1 MVPRYLDRTPSGRR
15 CDEGSAAVE
24 AAILFPAVLVLVMAV
39 IQAGVYYHAR
49 DAARWAA
56 NGGAVAGAVHGG
68 AAAEAEAR
76 DRIERAGGSSLLE
89 DAAVSASDTGTD
101 VTVTVRGTAKT
112 FVPGLP
118 PLTVTQTV
126 TTPVERFTAP

>member
-1 MVPRYLDRTPSGRR
+1 
-15 CDEGSAAVE
+15 
-24 AAILFPAVLVLVMAV
+24 LFPAVLALVMTV

-68 AAAEAEAR
+68 AAAADEAR
-76 DRIERAGGSSLLE
+76 ARLDRAGGSSLLE
-89 DAAVSASDTGTD
+89 DASVDATDTATD

-118 PLTVTQTV
+118 PLTITQTV
-126 TTPVERFTAP
+126 TAPVERFTAP